1 MNVSRFPLE
10 VLTVYLSSVAPG
22 PTLEPITVAQGDTT
36 LTLGQAGVTC
46 SSSRFRAVTFLQDLS
61 ETLYEYVG
69 KERIWCFPNCFD
81 SELNNREIRYTALEQ
96 WLPPSHGAE
105 ALSLLQSL
113 PFPKV

>member
-1 MNVSRFPLE
+1 MHVSRFPLE
-10 VLTVYLSSVAPG
+10 VLTVYLSSVALG
-22 PTLEPITVAQGDTT
+22 PTLEPIAVARGDKT

-61 ETLYEYVG
+61 ETLHEYER
-69 KERIWCFPNCFD
+69 KERIWGFPNCFD
-81 SELNNREIRYTALEQ
+81 SELNNREICYTALEQ
-96 WLPPSHGAE
+96 WLPPFHGAE